1 MFVIV
6 NKKNSSIHNEPTRKS
21 YRSNEY
27 KSAGAAKA
35 GITRTVKFY
44 DKAKAQVAEV
54 VAEGKSE
61 FYAPMYNHFRDAT
74 DKDLGRTHCA
84 DRDNYVVMS
93 YVDYKAIE
101 PMITRTG
108 ICPGSGKE
116 ITVTESINQP
126 HYLSPLSES
135 YWSA

>member
-6 NKKNSSIHNEPTRKS
+6 DKSNTSLHSEPTRKS
-21 YRSNEY
+21 YRSNQY
-27 KSAGAAKA
+27 KTEGAAKA

-61 FYAPMYNHFRDAT
+61 YYAPMYNAFRDAT

-84 DRDNYVVMS
+84 NKDNYVVMS
-93 YVDYKAIE
+93 YVDYQAID

-108 ICPGSGKE
+108 ICPGNGKE

>member
-6 NKKNSSIHNEPTRKS
+6 DKKNSSIHSEPTRKS
-21 YRSNEY
+21 YRSDQY
-27 KSAGAAKA
+27 KTEAAAKA
-35 GITRTVKFY
+35 GITRTIKFY

-61 FYAPMYNHFRDAT
+61 FYAPMYNAFRDAT
-74 DKDLGRTHCA
+74 DTDLGRTHCA
-84 DRDNYVVMS
+84 NRDNYEVMS

-108 ICPGSGKE
+108 ICPGTGKK
-116 ITVTESINQP
+116 ITVTESINRP

>member
-6 NKKNSSIHNEPTRKS
+6 NKKNGSIHKEPSRARKGYGAGPYGS
-21 YRSNEY
+21 Q
-27 KSAGAAKA
+27 GAAKA

-54 VAEGKSE
+54 VANGEPE
-61 FYAPMYNHFRDAT
+61 YHAPMYNAFREAT
-74 DKDLGRTHCA
+74 STDLGRTHLA
-84 DRDNYVVMS
+84 DRDNYEVVRLA
-93 YVDYKAIE
+93 DYQE

-108 ICPGSGKE
+108 ICPGTGKQ
-116 ITVTESINQP
+116 ITVTEGINQP

-135 YWSA
+135 YWAS